1 LWMVVDARFFAP
13 QSKRSG
19 NAKSQPCTCPICN
32 HDSEELCFRNR
43 CACCFI
49 KKNDKVVGH
58 SGSALQ

>member
-32 HDSEELCFRNR
+32 HDSE
-43 CACCFI
+43 
-49 KKNDKVVGH
+49 
-58 SGSALQ
+58 